1 MIIII
6 NSIICVTIIMQLTLS
21 DLWAVDPEL
30 ASGLQHVLQFEDGAG
45 PIEDVF
51 GVTFT
56 ASTNPLISP
65 AEEEVQYLTHCRLT
79 ALYGSAAAA

>member
-1 MIIII
+1 
-6 NSIICVTIIMQLTLS
+6 MQLTLS

-45 PIEDVF
+45 PIEEVF

-65 AEEEVQYLTHCRLT
+65 AEEV
-79 ALYGSAAAA
+79 